1 MNNSR
6 REGMRENE
14 RERERERERGR
25 GWFGV
30 HGDAG
35 SWLAAELV
43 ASRSDASIKRKHL
56 IKR

>member
-1 MNNSR
+1 
-6 REGMRENE
+6 MRENE